1 MEEYDYIERRNQI
14 RAKKRMPKQKKQGM
28 FMLKLN
34 MALAVGVTVL
44 CAKIID
50 LDITN
55 VFVDRVKQLVTVS
68 ADADNIRADAAAI
81 ISQFKNDG
89 GISVFAGEKPPITMD
104 EELIAQMHAQES
116 AYENAQKKTP

>member
-1 MEEYDYIERRNQI
+1 
-14 RAKKRMPKQKKQGM
+14 
-28 FMLKLN
+28 
-34 MALAVGVTVL
+34 MALAAGVTVL

-55 VFVDRVKQLVTVS
+55 AFSDSVKQLVTES
-68 ADADNIRADAAAI
+68 SDMDSIKANISKIPAY
-81 ISQFKNDG
+81 FKNDG
-89 GISVFAGEKPPITMD
+89 GISVFAGEEHPVTMD